1 MTQPNTTE
9 AKKDT
14 VAAFMS
20 YLKTNREEIQDY
32 NEKLISSGEYIY
44 DEDVMGAMGSYPLE
58 ETIPPQPGVV
68 ELGDIIEN
76 SEHQLHHDE
85 RQVKDAHGK
94 PIKQDLEDKF
104 LAWHREHLFK
114 TLASIAKDNDFTV
127 TPEQLSDELTPE
139 INAIL
144 ALNPKADS
152 LTVLNTLL
160 DEYPTDTK

>member
-1 MTQPNTTE
+1 MTQPTTTE

-32 NEKLISSGEYIY
+32 NEKLLSNGEYLY
-44 DEDVMGAMGSYPLE
+44 DEDVMGEMGSYPVSA
-58 ETIPPQPGVV
+58 TIPPQPGVV

-85 RQVKDAHGK
+85 REVKDADGK
-94 PIKQDLEDKF
+94 PVKEDLEDKF
-104 LAWHREHLFK
+104 LAWHRGHLFK
-114 TLASIAKDNDFTV
+114 TLASIAKDNNFDI

-152 LTVLNTLL
+152 LAVLNTLL